1 MTKYMDLGNAHD
13 KTHMDLGKTHDNTLM
28 DPSNHYI
35 WGI

>member
-28 DPSNHYI
+28 DPSNHNI